1 MNVGCPIR
9 FGEPDTLLFDG
20 MHAQF
25 KKGRES
31 TLLRTVFDSIVTGLL
46 TDTDLEL
53 LFGSRLISF
62 LKFVTRH
69 MANEVSHD

>member
-1 MNVGCPIR
+1 MNEGRLIR
-9 FGEPDTLLFDG
+9 VSEPDALLFDD
-20 MHAQF
+20 MYAQF
-25 KKGRES
+25 KKGKES